1 MSDIRDRAIQIY
13 DAFTHE
19 HRNRRTLLRQ
29 MAVLAGSTAAAEIL
43 IAGIAASP
51 AAAAITDPAD
61 PRLAIRKES
70 YPVGPGK
77 SLTGYVAEP
86 KDHRN
91 KIGVVMVIHEN
102 RGLTPHIEDVAR
114 RVALA
119 GFLAIAPDFL
129 SDQGGTP
136 ADENAARALIA
147 KVDYPAIIAEAI
159 GTIGWARGLSQ
170 GNGKVGAIGFC
181 WGGALVNRVAIA
193 AGDALAA
200 GVAYYGPA
208 PDPGEAAKV
217 HAALLL
223 HYAGKDTRVNATGG
237 PWTEALKTAGKD
249 VQAHIY
255 EGVDHAFNNDTSA
268 ARYNEAAAKLAWDRT
283 IAFLKAHLGS

>member
-29 MAVLAGSTAAAEIL
+29 MAALAGSTAAAEIL

-77 SLTGYVAEP
+77 SLTGYMAEP
-86 KDHRN
+86 KDHEG

-136 ADENAARALIA
+136 TDENAARALIA

-159 GTIGWARGLSQ
+159 GTIAWARGLPQ

-237 PWTEALKTAGKD
+237 PWTEALKAAGKY
-249 VQAHIY
+249 VQAYTY

-268 ARYNEAAAKLAWDRT
+268 ARYNEAAAKLAWERT
-283 IAFLKAHLGS
+283 MTFLKAHLAG